1 MHKNLQL
8 AIFNAYFC
16 SALYAIVD
24 IETTGGH
31 PTQNRITELS
41 IYVHDGVQVVS
52 HFETLVNP
60 EIPIPPYIQAFTGI
74 TNDMV
79 ATAPTFN
86 QIAPKVHAILKDNIF
101 IAHNVNFDHSFIKN
115 QLVEAGLD
123 LNVKKLCTVRLSRK
137 IVPGHRSYSLGNI
150 CAALGIH
157 LQNRHRAGGD
167 ALATVKLFEHL
178 LINDSEHHIDDSL
191 KRGSKEQQ
199 LPPNVSKADFEKLPK
214 APGVYYFVNENG
226 LAVYI
231 GKAKNIRSRVASHF
245 SGNLKSKQKQN
256 FMRDIHGFSF
266 APTGNELLAI
276 LLESHEI
283 RRLWPN
289 ENRSQKRISQVY
301 GLYDYRDQNNKIRFG
316 VDRVRKELKPLVT
329 FGSHAA
335 ALQYLNSMIDVYGL
349 CPKLCNSQ
357 TNAGPCISV
366 KNEICDGYCLVQEN
380 VIAYNNKA
388 QAFFDQLLADKK
400 TYYIVGKGRSYK
412 EQSVVIYEPGSFVGY
427 TFVSNKEQIDFD
439 HVKDS
444 CESLKINSLMESVL
458 SQVVNGEKSKG
469 YKVYT
474 QLRMAMD

>member
-1 MHKNLQL
+1 M
-8 AIFNAYFC
+8 
-16 SALYAIVD
+16 YAIVD

-31 PTQNRITELS
+31 PTQNRITEIS
-41 IYVHDGVQVVS
+41 IFVHDGQQVIE

-74 TNDMV
+74 THDMV
-79 ATAPTFN
+79 ASAPTFAD
-86 QIAPKVHAILKDNIF
+86 IAEKIYEILQGNIF

-115 QLVEAGLD
+115 QLSEVGLE

-150 CAALGIH
+150 CASLGIRMH
-157 LQNRHRAGGD
+157 NRHRAGGD

-178 LINDSEHHIDDSL
+178 LANDTENQIEDSL

-214 APGVYYFVNENG
+214 SPGVYYFVNESG
-226 LAVYI
+226 LAVYV
-231 GKAKNIRSRVASHF
+231 GKAKNIKSRVSSHF

-266 APTGNELLAI
+266 TATGNELLAI

-283 RRLWPN
+283 KRLWPN
-289 ENRSQKRISQVY
+289 ENRSQKRVSQVY
-301 GLYDYRDQNNKIRFG
+301 GLYDYIDQNNKIRFG
-316 VDRVRKELKPLVT
+316 VDKVRKELKPLLT

-335 ALQYLNSMIDVYGL
+335 ALQYLNQMIDAYGL

-357 TNAGPCISV
+357 TNTGTCISV

-380 VIAYNNKA
+380 VAAYNAKA
-388 QAFFDQLLADKK
+388 QAFFNQLTAEKK
-400 TYYIVGKGRSYK
+400 TYYIVSKGRNYK
-412 EQSVVIYEPGSFVGY
+412 EQSVVIYEPGNFVGY
-427 TFVSNKEQIDFD
+427 TFVSMREQIDFD

-444 CESLKINSLMESVL
+444 CEALKINGLMESVL
-458 SQVVNGEKSKG
+458 SQIVSGEKSKG

-474 QLRMAMD
+474 QMRMAMD

>member
-1 MHKNLQL
+1 MHKKLQL

-16 SALYAIVD
+16 IALYAIVD

-79 ATAPTFN
+79 ASAPSFAD
-86 QIAPKVHAILKDNIF
+86 IASEVFSHLQGNIF

-115 QLVEAGLD
+115 QLAEVGLD

-178 LINDSEHHIDDSL
+178 LANDTENHIDDSL

-226 LAVYI
+226 LAVYV

-289 ENRSQKRISQVY
+289 ENRSQKKVSQVY
-301 GLYDYRDQNNKIRFG
+301 GLYDYLDQNNKIRFG

-335 ALQYLNSMIDVYGL
+335 ALQYLSSMIDIYGL

-357 TNAGPCISV
+357 TNPDTCISV

-380 VIAYNNKA
+380 AETYNTKA
-388 QAFFDQLLADKK
+388 QAFFNQLLAEKK
-400 TYYIVGKGRSYK
+400 IYFILGKGRSYK
-412 EQSVVIYEPGSFVGY
+412 EQTVIVYEPGNFVGY
-427 TFVSNKEQIDFD
+427 IFVSIKEQIDFD
-439 HVKDS
+439 HVKEN
-444 CESLKINSLMESVL
+444 CETLKINSYMESVL
-458 SQVVNGEKSKG
+458 SQVINGEKSKD
-469 YKVYT
+469 YKVYA
-474 QLRMAMD
+474 QMRMAMD